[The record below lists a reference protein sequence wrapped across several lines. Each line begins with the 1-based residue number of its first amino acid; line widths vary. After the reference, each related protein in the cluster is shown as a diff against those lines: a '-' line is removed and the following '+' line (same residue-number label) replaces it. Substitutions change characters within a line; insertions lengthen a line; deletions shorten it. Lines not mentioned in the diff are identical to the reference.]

1 MKKEIEEFLMD
12 ASNIDDIDN
21 RSEADFQFE
30 LGYFLKNNKHI
41 HNLRFEY
48 QFKDLYKDK
57 TKNILK
63 KEADICVLGN
73 DKKSVKFCVEIKLL
87 KQSAGSTNFFRACF
101 KDICYLLQLK
111 EEKQIKSGYF
121 VLICANTEF
130 IRKDT
135 KSEKAKFWRGN
146 NLIELRKY
154 NKDFLPKNSF
164 EKLKEFIEKDNW
176 SLYLKTKTLEYKFIS
191 SEVVS
196 TKNSEYAY
204 CIVEI

>member
-1 MKKEIEEFLMD
+1 MKKEIEEFLMN
-12 ASNIDDIDN
+12 ASNIVNIDN

-30 LGYFLKNNKHI
+30 LGYFLKNNGNI
-41 HNLRFEY
+41 DNLRFEY
-48 QFKDLYKDK
+48 QFKDLYKEK

-111 EEKQIKSGYF
+111 EEKQIISGYF

-130 IRKDT
+130 IRQD
-135 KSEKAKFWRGN
+135 SNSAKAKFWRGN
-146 NLIELRKY
+146 NLTELKKY
-154 NKDFLPKNSF
+154 NKDFLPKDSF
-164 EKLKEFIEKDNW
+164 EKLKKFIEKDNW
-176 SLYLKTKTLEYKFIS
+176 SLFLKTKILKYEFIS